1 MAVYDLLMTLISIF
15 GKDVEEA
22 RKALKSKLLLSVVL
36 ACVFF
41 GERAIAHAA
50 DGFRFTQSWAET
62 VLEKGTWQPNVIDH
76 KFMADKLEEF
86 KAYVATDRTYWLTS
100 GLTAAPWP
108 LAQDV
113 MADPE
118 GAKSERDAILA
129 LFKRQTRTDCV
140 CWSETGGSQHM
151 GASAWVATALA
162 NLGGDQSDA
171 ALDNVLAKQM
181 SSGAWA
187 MFSEA
192 TDSGQTGSTYA
203 TSTAIMAILAH
214 RDAGLLRGVRRE
226 KATIAVQKA
235 SRWLIRNYSFVDK
248 GWVDYPNSKEGRSN
262 ALGLTGQILWVLH
275 KAVPDAQLKKIDTNF
290 IERTDLDPKMK
301 DFDISDIA
309 VYFGKSALDYDNT
322 RYARQPWTLLA
333 MQRGYTNYSTRQ
345 RVKMR
350 LMMGK
355 AINEK
360 SWDDREDERE
370 YMLLELLIAYRELI
384 GLEAT
389 RT

>member
-1 MAVYDLLMTLISIF
+1 MTLISIF

-41 GERAIAHAA
+41 GERAVAHAA
-50 DGFRFTQSWAET
+50 DGFRFAQSWVET
-62 VLEKGTWQPNVIDH
+62 VLQDDTWQPNLIDRT
-76 KFMADKLEEF
+76 FMTDKLDEF
-86 KAYVATDRTYWLTS
+86 QSYVATDRTYWLTS

-113 MADPE
+113 MAEPE
-118 GAKSERDAILA
+118 GAKAEREAILA
-129 LFKRQTRTDCV
+129 LFKRNMRTDCV
-140 CWSETGGSQHM
+140 CWSETGGHQHL
-151 GASAWVATALA
+151 GASAWVVTALA
-162 NLGGDQSDA
+162 VLGGDQRDA
-171 ALDNVLAKQM
+171 ALDDILAKQLP
-181 SSGAWA
+181 SGAWA
-187 MFSEA
+187 MFPEA
-192 TDSGQTGSTYA
+192 TDSGQSGSTYA
-203 TSTAIMAILAH
+203 TSAAIMAILAH
-214 RDAGLLRGVRRE
+214 RDAGLLIGARKE
-226 KATIAVQKA
+226 TANIAIQKA

-275 KAVPDAQLKKIDTNF
+275 KAVPAAQLKKIDTSF

-301 DFDISDIA
+301 DFDMSDIG

-333 MQRGYTNYSTRQ
+333 LQSGYENYSTKQ

-350 LMMGK
+350 LMMAK

-370 YMLLELLIAYRELI
+370 YMLLELLMAYRALT
-384 GLEAT
+384 AAKAV
-389 RT
+389 